1 MLPKQLVIIGGGAS
15 LRPYW
20 DGVYKEKGLFELLP
34 KLFSCGLNYS
44 YKFINTTLNSGVD
57 ETFYNANSKE
67 LVNLPLYIGKEQVS
81 LQKSNTKNVYFFPP
95 NRKYDRDLIGG
106 VYKSTLAGLFALSL
120 FIKFMDEG
128 EIYLLGYDYG
138 PQRDS
143 YGKPLIDERGRILT
157 HWYQGKCEHRGI
169 GKINWYTATMTD
181 SKDKKT
187 KITNAENE
195 FRVFA
200 NESKVKIYNVGLQSA
215 IPTFEKI
222 SYESFFSKILI
233 TEHNQNEIR
242 EELIKKCEHLQYQ
255 FALEKS
261 LKNTKTLTNIE
272 NKRKPFTC

>member
-67 LVNLPLYIGKEQVS
+67 LINLPLYIGKEQVS

-143 YGKPLIDERGRILT
+143 DGKPLIDERGRILT

-200 NESKVKIYNVGLQSA
+200 NESKLKIYN
-215 IPTFEKI
+215 
-222 SYESFFSKILI
+222 SKIIDL
-233 TEHNQNEIR
+233 EPKE
-242 EELIKKCEHLQYQ
+242 
-255 FALEKS
+255 EKS
-261 LKNTKTLTNIE
+261 FLKKFLDKLE
-272 NKRKPFTC
+272 DSK